1 MTDDSFFDALARA
14 QQSFGPIV
22 KRHTNPHFGQKY
34 ADVAD
39 VLAVVVPILA
49 RERIAI
55 TQSVERTDDGV
66 WVLATRLRRTG
77 EGVESLF
84 PIPTAMKPQDTL
96 GWLTYM
102 RRGLL
107 CALVGVAPEGEDD
120 DGNTAN
126 DARAKPVRERPV
138 TTVPVDE
145 RRAQAG
151 AWADALTDARAES
164 WADWKHAHTGWHR
177 TASGTF
183 AEAWELLRDLYALEQ
198 SAGEAEPFADE
209 HPAVPSS
216 KQMKRLFAAMKT
228 AGIGDDIR
236 HEWAAG
242 WLLRPVTTF
251 ADLTVDEWE
260 MLVAQAD
267 AEGTT

>member
-1 MTDDSFFDALARA
+1 MERPLVAALARA
-14 QQSFGPIV
+14 QASFGPLL
-22 KRHTNPHFGQKY
+22 KAHTNPHYKSKY
-34 ADVAD
+34 ADLGD
-39 VLAVVVPILA
+39 VLAVVRPALNA
-49 RERIAI
+49 EGIAV
-55 TQSVERTDDGV
+55 TQAIETTGPVT
-66 WVLATRLRRTG
+66 VLATHLLFADGDRISSSVPLDMGGKPQEIGSALSYLRRYA
-77 EGVESLF
+77 L
-84 PIPTAMKPQDTL
+84 A
-96 GWLTYM
+96 
-102 RRGLL
+102 
-107 CALVGVAPEGEDD
+107 ALVGVAPEDDD
-120 DGNTAN
+120 DGNTAGE
-126 DARAKPVRERPV
+126 RQVRPVRERPV

-267 AEGTT
+267 AEGTTE